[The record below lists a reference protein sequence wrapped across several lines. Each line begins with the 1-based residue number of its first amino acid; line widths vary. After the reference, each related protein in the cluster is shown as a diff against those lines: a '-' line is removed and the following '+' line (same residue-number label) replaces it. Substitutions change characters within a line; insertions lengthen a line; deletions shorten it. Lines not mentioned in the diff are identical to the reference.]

1 MAKDLAYN
9 AEHDIHIAS
18 NLRLQGWKEA
28 KMLVIGII
36 SIAVCSI
43 ILITF
48 FHLLSDDASKQV
60 MA

>member
-1 MAKDLAYN
+1 MSREYMAKDLAYN

-36 SIAVCSI
+36 SIAV
-43 ILITF
+43 
-48 FHLLSDDASKQV
+48 
-60 MA
+60 